1 MGKAGKWIK
10 NFLMGKREE
19 KDKKSADAL
28 VSAQSL
34 GTPMETLPSTPKVK
48 RRWSFKRSSS
58 TKPIT
63 HKNNR
68 SFDSIMI
75 PRLGLLAYE
84 NEEIH
89 AERFLMARNES
100 RNIGIA
106 IQANVAATR
115 IQAVFRAYLAKR
127 ALRAL
132 RGLVKIQALVR
143 GHLVRKQ
150 MAAVLRS
157 IGAVMAIQVRAR
169 IQRVQMAD
177 EKQVILETRITSR
190 GSALD
195 NQRRNGFQ
203 DTGENVHETRGALKS
218 RSGRVNHALAGRVEH
233 GFSTCNRGR
242 SSTSQRERQ
251 LKTCPSPSTLSLTD
265 ESSITYDGQLE
276 EFPLVMARQSSRQ
289 YSTWSK
295 TEHKKTPFNDPLQR
309 LSDFMPT
316 DSQFVPKYMS
326 NTKSSEAKARSHSEP
341 KQRPKWGKKPKSS
354 RRGSSM
360 DGKNDKEN
368 LYPWLI
374 KLYGSD
380 KFRNERDCD
389 SISTMTSNSNH
400 KQSLITFEV
409 SVLSFLFIFMSF
421 ITLEASD
428 FFHLTAAS
436 YEFVLILHDKEWTSS
451 HA

>member
-1 MGKAGKWIK
+1 MGKASKWIR
-10 NFLMGKREE
+10 NFLMGKREVKE
-19 KDKKSADAL
+19 KKSADAL

-34 GTPMETLPSTPKVK
+34 GTPMEILPLTPKVK

-89 AERFLMARNES
+89 AERVVMARNES
-100 RNIGIA
+100 RNIGMA

-177 EKQVILETRITSR
+177 EKQVILETRKTSR

-195 NQRRNGFQ
+195 NQRRNGFREN
-203 DTGENVHETRGALKS
+203 TGRNIHETRGALKS
-218 RSGRVNHALAGRVEH
+218 RSARINHDLAGRVEH
-233 GFSTCNRGR
+233 GFSTCNPGR
-242 SSTSQRERQ
+242 YSTSQREHQ
-251 LKTCPSPSTLSLTD
+251 LKACNSPSTLSLTD

-276 EFPLVMARQSSRQ
+276 EFPLDMARRSSRQ
-289 YSTWSK
+289 YSTWPK
-295 TEHKKTPFNDPLQR
+295 TEHGKTPFNDPLQR

-316 DSQFVPKYMS
+316 DSQFAPNYMS

-400 KQSLITFEV
+400 RQSLITFEPPMN
-409 SVLSFLFIFMSF
+409 L
-421 ITLEASD
+421 
-428 FFHLTAAS
+428 
-436 YEFVLILHDKEWTSS
+436 Y
-451 HA
+451 